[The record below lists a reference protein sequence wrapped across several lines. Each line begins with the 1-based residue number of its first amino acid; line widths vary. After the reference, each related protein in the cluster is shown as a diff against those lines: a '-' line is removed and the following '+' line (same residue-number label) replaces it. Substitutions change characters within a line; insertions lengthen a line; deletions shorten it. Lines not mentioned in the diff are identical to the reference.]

1 MSIRCATSGFKG
13 VLQVF
18 AVIPTTYFFII
29 LPCLKHCVLSLS
41 PICFICFTSTESSFF
56 PVSSW
61 SALLCYSL
69 SIITFIMDD
78 TSLVFCNKKI
88 SFLIGDENF
97 QSWTNQVILTVQGF
111 NLKSHLFDT
120 IAIPQFI
127 VDADGTTHKI
137 GSMRSS
143 FNVISL

>member
-1 MSIRCATSGFKG
+1 
-13 VLQVF
+13 
-18 AVIPTTYFFII
+18 
-29 LPCLKHCVLSLS
+29 
-41 PICFICFTSTESSFF
+41 
-56 PVSSW
+56 
-61 SALLCYSL
+61 
-69 SIITFIMDD
+69 MDD

-127 VDADGTTHKI
+127 VDADGNNT
-137 GSMRSS
+137 
-143 FNVISL
+143 